1 MARRKQRPTPGPNP
15 APQPPAA
22 PAKSPAAKSPG
33 AAPTPTS
40 ATDPLLARVMGHI
53 SDRRYQPT
61 RMEELAED
69 LGVSADELE
78 SFSQSVHQLV
88 EDGQLIIGVRDT
100 VGLPPLG
107 NELIG
112 TIRVAERGFGFVV
125 PDAPTGHGD
134 LFVPAQHIN
143 GAMSGDHVRARV
155 IHEPMRG
162 KQTGKSPYIG
172 RIVEITQRAERRYV
186 GNLRKLG
193 SQWIV
198 DIDGKAFRDP
208 VNIGDPHA
216 KNAKAGDKV
225 VVELIDYPG
234 NDRPA
239 KGVITEVLGEQ
250 GEPDVETQAVMRAFG
265 LEERFSEAV
274 LDDARQAARSFDDSS
289 IPQDREDFTHEL
301 VMTIDP
307 PDAKD
312 YDDAIHIKRLD
323 PSTHDGAVYEL
334 GVHIA
339 DVAHFVVQGTALDR
353 EAYKRG
359 NSSYL
364 PRKVIPML
372 PELLSNG
379 VCSLQEGVN
388 RFTISAVMRY
398 DAEGA
403 VVDARFARGVI
414 RSAKRMTYLEAQA
427 LITGDLRE
435 AVKHAKTEP
444 KYPKAAVS
452 TMQLMDELAKVIR
465 KRRLAQGMVV
475 LGLPDVELVF
485 DDSGRVIDAVPED
498 DAFTHTIIEMF
509 MVEANE
515 AAARL
520 FDNLGLAMVRRIHP
534 DPPSFDFDELR
545 SFCRVAGYNIPDRPT
560 RQELQHLLDAVRG
573 KPAQHAV
580 HLAVLQ
586 TLSKAEYSP
595 LLIGHYALASKHYT
609 HFTSPIR
616 RYPDL
621 VVHRGLA
628 CYIENR
634 SLGNPGK
641 IAKAMVGDARLPDE
655 EAMRVIG
662 KHCSTT
668 ERNSDSAEKDL
679 RTYLVMDFLRQHLG
693 DDFPGTVKGV
703 TNDGIFVQLDRY
715 LTDGFVRVN
724 DLPGQASDQWRLN
737 RTTGALVAQRS
748 GKTITIGDRF
758 IVRIAKVSPERRRM
772 ELAVVSAIGGA
783 TGGADNQK
791 QKQDRNQD
799 QRHEQNQ
806 NPNQAQNQNPR
817 QKQQASSPNQGQG
830 QPQQRRKQSPGA
842 ARSHEQTKKIKTQR
856 RGDNAPANTGPTR
869 RNRRKKR

>member
-1 MARRKQRPTPGPNP
+1 M
-15 APQPPAA
+15 
-22 PAKSPAAKSPG
+22 
-33 AAPTPTS
+33 

-69 LGVSADELE
+69 LGVSEDELE
-78 SFSQSVHQLV
+78 SFGRSVNHLI
-88 EDGQLIIGVRDT
+88 EDGRLIIGARDT

-107 NELIG
+107 KELVG
-112 TIRVAERGFGFVV
+112 TIRVAEKGFGFVV

-155 IHEPMRG
+155 VHEPGRG
-162 KQTGKSPYIG
+162 RQAGKSPYVG
-172 RIVEITQRAERRYV
+172 RIVEIIQRAERRYV

-225 VVELIDYPG
+225 VVELMDYPG
-234 NDRPA
+234 QDRPA
-239 KGVITEVLGEQ
+239 RGVITEVLGEQ
-250 GEPDVETQAVMRAFG
+250 GEPDVETQATLRAFG
-265 LEERFSEAV
+265 LEERFSQAV
-274 LDDARQAARSFDDSS
+274 IEDARIAARSFDETSV
-289 IPQDREDFTHEL
+289 PPEREDFTGEL

-323 PSTHDGAVYEL
+323 PSRHDGAAYEL

-339 DVAHFVVQGTALDR
+339 DVAHFVKLGTELAK
-353 EAYKRG
+353 EAYLRG
-359 NSSYL
+359 NSTYL
-364 PRKVIPML
+364 PRKVVPML

-388 RFTISAVMRY
+388 RFTLSAVMRY
-398 DAEGA
+398 DAKGN
-403 VVDARFARGVI
+403 VTDWRFSKGVI
-414 RSAKRMTYLEAQA
+414 RSAKRLTYLEAQA
-427 LITGDLRE
+427 LIEGDLRE

-452 TMQLMDELAKVIR
+452 TLQLMDELAKVIR
-465 KRRLAQGMVV
+465 TRRLAKGMVV

-485 DDSGRVIDAVPED
+485 DDSGRVIDAVRED

-515 AAARL
+515 AAARV

-545 SFCRVAGYNIPDRPT
+545 GFCRVAGYNIPDRPT
-560 RQELQHLLDAVRG
+560 RQELQQLLDSVRG

-595 LLIGHYALASKHYT
+595 LLIGHYALASEHYT

-634 SLGNPGK
+634 GRAEGDPRKVAN
-641 IAKAMVGDARLPDE
+641 AMIGDPRLPDE
-655 EAMRVIG
+655 EGMRVIG

-668 ERNSDSAEKDL
+668 ERNSDSAEKYL
-679 RTYLVMDFLRQHLG
+679 RTYLVLDFLRQHLG
-693 DDFPGTVKGV
+693 DDFEGTVTGV
-703 TNDGIFVQLDRY
+703 TNAGVFVQLDRY
-715 LTDGFVRVN
+715 LSDGFVRVN
-724 DLPGQASDQWRLN
+724 DLPGQVSDQWRLN

-758 IVRIAKVSPERRRM
+758 MVRIAKVSPERRQM
-772 ELAVVSAIGGA
+772 ELVIVGPIGGA
-783 TGGADNQK
+783 GGQPGKGSGSGDGK
-791 QKQDRNQD
+791 GKS
-799 QRHEQNQ
+799 
-806 NPNQAQNQNPR
+806 PKPPR
-817 QKQQASSPNQGQG
+817 QDKPHRKQGQG
-830 QPQQRRKQSPGA
+830 A
-842 ARSHEQTKKIKTQR
+842 AKAHEQIKKIKQSR
-856 RGDNAPANTGPTR
+856 RGG
-869 RNRRKKR
+869 RKKR